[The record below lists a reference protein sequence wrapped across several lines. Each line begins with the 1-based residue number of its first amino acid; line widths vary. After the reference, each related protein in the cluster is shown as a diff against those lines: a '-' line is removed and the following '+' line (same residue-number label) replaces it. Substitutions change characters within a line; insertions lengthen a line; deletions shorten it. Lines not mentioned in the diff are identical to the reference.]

1 MIKYMNLQ
9 LKAIFTLS
17 PTSIT
22 KNGVNMKYLNILLIF
37 IPVTFIADFMGISQ
51 GMLFL
56 FSSLS
61 IVPLAVIIGDATE
74 QISIYTGPK
83 IGGLLNATMGNVPEL
98 LIGIFAVKAGLY
110 NLVLASMA
118 GSIMGNILL
127 VLGFSIF
134 LGGLRFKFQSFS
146 KSIARCNFTLI
157 FFAAMSI
164 IIPFAFNYAVRGHA
178 NAPERIQALSLG
190 LAIIMILIYILGLI
204 YSLITHRN
212 IFVKHEE
219 HAGEDEEKPKWSLAK
234 SIIVLAAATFFVAL
248 QSETLVA
255 TVEHTVKQFGLPE
268 VFIGIILIPILG
280 NVAEHASAMIM
291 AVNNK
296 VDISIE
302 IAVGSSMQIA
312 LFVAPILVILSFILA
327 NPMPYVFNMFQV
339 VSILISIGM
348 SLYVFQ
354 DGKTNWL
361 EGVLL
366 IGCYLILGM
375 AFFFL

>member
-1 MIKYMNLQ
+1 
-9 LKAIFTLS
+9 
-17 PTSIT
+17 
-22 KNGVNMKYLNILLIF
+22 MKYLNLLLIF
-37 IPVTFIADFMGISQ
+37 IPVTFIAKLMDMNQ
-51 GMLFL
+51 GSIFL
-56 FSSLS
+56 LACFS
-61 IVPLAVIIGDATE
+61 IVPLAVIIGDSTE
-74 QISIYTGPK
+74 QIALYTGPK

-98 LIGIFAVKAGLY
+98 LIGIFAVKAGLHT
-110 NLVLASMA
+110 LVLASMA

-134 LGGLRFKFQSFS
+134 LGGLKFKFQSFN
-146 KSIARCNFTLI
+146 KSIARSNFTLL

-164 IIPFAFNYAVRGHA
+164 IIPFSFSYAVRGHA
-178 NAPERIQALSLG
+178 NAVESVQSLSLG
-190 LAIIMILIYILGLI
+190 IAMVMLVIYILGLI

-212 IFVKHEE
+212 AFIKHED
-219 HAGEDEEKPKWSLAK
+219 HEDEEAEAPKWSLAK
-234 SIIVLAAATFFVAL
+234 SIVILAVSTFFVAI

-255 TVEHTVKQFGLPE
+255 TVEHTVQQFGLPE

-296 VDISIE
+296 VDISLE

-312 LFVAPILVILSFILA
+312 LFVAPILVLLSFMLG

-366 IGCYLILGM
+366 IGCYFILGM

>member
-1 MIKYMNLQ
+1 MTEYLQ
-9 LKAIFTLS
+9 IILED
-17 PTSIT
+17 
-22 KNGVNMKYLNILLIF
+22 GVIMKYLNLLLIF
-37 IPVTFIADFMGISQ
+37 IPVTLISRLMDVNQ
-51 GMLFL
+51 GLIFF
-56 FSSLS
+56 FSCLS

-74 QISIYTGPK
+74 QIALYTGPK

-110 NLVLASMA
+110 DLVLASMA
-118 GSIMGNILL
+118 GSILGNILL

-134 LGGLRFKFQSFS
+134 LGGLKYKFQSFS
-146 KSIARCNFTLI
+146 KSIARSNFTLL

-164 IIPFAFNYAVRGHA
+164 IIPFAFNYSVRGHA
-178 NAPERIQALSLG
+178 NSNESIQSLSLG
-190 LAIIMILIYILGLI
+190 IAMVMLVIYILGLI

-212 IFVKHEE
+212 VFIKHDE
-219 HAGEDEEKPKWSLAK
+219 HEGEGSEAPKWSLLK
-234 SIIVLAAATFFVAL
+234 SLAILSGATFCVAI

-255 TVEHTVKQFGLPE
+255 TVEHTVLQFGLPE

-312 LFVAPILVILSFILA
+312 LFVAPILIILSFMLG

-361 EGVLL
+361 EGVQL
-366 IGCYLILGM
+366 IGCYFILAM